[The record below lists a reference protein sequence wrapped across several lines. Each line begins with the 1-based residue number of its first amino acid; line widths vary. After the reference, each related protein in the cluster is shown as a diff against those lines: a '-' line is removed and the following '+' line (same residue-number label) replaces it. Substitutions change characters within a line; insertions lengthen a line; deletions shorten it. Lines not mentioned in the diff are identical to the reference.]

1 VIDRFYRAASEVLI
15 DAGALIEKLISDE
28 ITAIFPPGFAEP
40 KLDTTTG
47 RARTTPPRRDP
58 GITGRPACAP
68 RGRVQAGVPGVAII
82 GEPF

>member
-15 DAGALIEKLISDE
+15 DAGALIEKFGDE
-28 ITAIFPPGFAEP
+28 VTAIFPPGFAEP

-68 RGRVQAGVPGVAII
+68 RGRVQAGVLGVAII
-82 GEPF
+82 GEQF